1 MSWLPGPPPEL
12 PLKGRR
18 WRPDAIG
25 TTSTARLRYVVVDEL
40 FADTAELSISSWP
53 VVDPLGRLRF
63 PDEPTAHVEVDARRM
78 QTFLRRNRMPRKAV
92 GRVLRAGDTFGIT
105 VRARELAAFL
115 EAHESSETPERE
127 RTRML
132 DPKTWEWLEPTIF
145 DITVPS
151 EGGGQALVLRRPDR
165 AAAPIGVRTPVTL
178 PAPVP
183 ASSFHPGDFVA
194 DVDAEDAVY
203 FLLNVGDGDTQLIVL
218 PEFRGVRRA
227 LVVDVA
233 TTEKL
238 PGLIEELAATTLFAV
253 GSRFSIVVG
262 THPHDDHIRGMPE
275 FIDRFGDLIDEY
287 WEPGYYHPTRA
298 FFETMRALEDRG
310 IRQLQPTSG
319 TTRFLGTGKVTVL
332 APAIGL
338 RNRFDSYG
346 VEINNASLSLMV
358 EAPASRYL
366 ERDQERRYV
375 RRPDTNKLL
384 LGADAQTLS
393 WGQVLQDFPQLVP
406 ESSPVAKLLREALGS
421 DPLKADVFKIPHHAS
436 KRGVNL
442 ELVEAV
448 APKMCLISSVG
459 GGGKYNF
466 PHAVSMEAI
475 REAMQPIG
483 STGGTRRADHQLNI
497 HHTHGVDTNGD
508 HLGSIALVM
517 SPTGRKRHLWRF
529 RDGPGDA
536 ITLAACRADG
546 MTDG

>member
-1 MSWLPGPPPEL
+1 M
-12 PLKGRR
+12 
-18 WRPDAIG
+18 
-25 TTSTARLRYVVVDEL
+25 
-40 FADTAELSISSWP
+40 
-53 VVDPLGRLRF
+53 
-63 PDEPTAHVEVDARRM
+63 
-78 QTFLRRNRMPRKAV
+78 
-92 GRVLRAGDTFGIT
+92 
-105 VRARELAAFL
+105 
-115 EAHESSETPERE
+115 
-127 RTRML
+127 
-132 DPKTWEWLEPTIF
+132 
-145 DITVPS
+145 
-151 EGGGQALVLRRPDR
+151 
-165 AAAPIGVRTPVTL
+165 TL

-183 ASSFHPGDFVA
+183 ASSFRPGDFVA

-233 TTEKL
+233 TTDKL

-448 APKMCLISSVG
+448 DPKMCLISSVG

-536 ITLAACRADG
+536 ITLAGAELMG
-546 MTDG
+546 

>member
-1 MSWLPGPPPEL
+1 
-12 PLKGRR
+12 
-18 WRPDAIG
+18 
-25 TTSTARLRYVVVDEL
+25 
-40 FADTAELSISSWP
+40 
-53 VVDPLGRLRF
+53 
-63 PDEPTAHVEVDARRM
+63 
-78 QTFLRRNRMPRKAV
+78 
-92 GRVLRAGDTFGIT
+92 
-105 VRARELAAFL
+105 
-115 EAHESSETPERE
+115 
-127 RTRML
+127 
-132 DPKTWEWLEPTIF
+132 
-145 DITVPS
+145 
-151 EGGGQALVLRRPDR
+151 
-165 AAAPIGVRTPVTL
+165 VTL

-183 ASSFHPGDFVA
+183 ASLFRGGDFVA
-194 DVDAEDAVY
+194 DIDAEDAVY

-233 TTEKL
+233 TTAKL
-238 PGLIEELAATTLFAV
+238 PGLIEELASTTLFPA

-262 THPHDDHIRGMPE
+262 THPHDDHIRGMPA

-287 WEPGYYHPTRA
+287 WEPGYYHPTKA

-366 ERDQERRYV
+366 ERDRERRYV

-448 APKMCLISSVG
+448 DPKMCLISSVG

-483 STGGTRRADHQLNI
+483 STGGTRSADHVIHI
-497 HHTHGVDTNGD
+497 HHTHGLDTDGRP
-508 HLGSIALVM
+508 LGSIALVM
-517 SPTGRKRHLWRF
+517 SPTGRKRRLWRF

-536 ITLAACRADG
+536 IALAGAELMG
-546 MTDG
+546 

>member
-1 MSWLPGPPPEL
+1 MSLP
-12 PLKGRR
+12 
-18 WRPDAIG
+18 
-25 TTSTARLRYVVVDEL
+25 TT
-40 FADTAELSISSWP
+40 
-53 VVDPLGRLRF
+53 
-63 PDEPTAHVEVDARRM
+63 
-78 QTFLRRNRMPRKAV
+78 
-92 GRVLRAGDTFGIT
+92 
-105 VRARELAAFL
+105 
-115 EAHESSETPERE
+115 
-127 RTRML
+127 
-132 DPKTWEWLEPTIF
+132 
-145 DITVPS
+145 
-151 EGGGQALVLRRPDR
+151 
-165 AAAPIGVRTPVTL
+165 
-178 PAPVP
+178 PVP
-183 ASSFHPGDFVA
+183 ASSFHRGDFLA

-218 PEFRGVRRA
+218 PEFRGIRQA

-233 TTEKL
+233 TTGKL
-238 PGLIEELAATTLFAV
+238 SRLLEELASTALFPV
-253 GSRFSIVVG
+253 GSRFAIVVG

-275 FIDRFGDLIDEY
+275 FIDRFGSLIDEY

-319 TTRFLGTGKVTVL
+319 TTRFLGSGKVTVL

-366 ERDQERRYV
+366 ERDRDRHYV
-375 RRPDTNKLL
+375 RRPNTNKLL

-406 ESSPVAKLLREALGS
+406 ESSPVAKLLKEALGS

-448 APKMCLISSVG
+448 DPKMCLISSVG

-483 STGGTRRADHQLNI
+483 STGGTRRDDHLLNI
-497 HHTHGVDTNGD
+497 HHTHGVDTDGRS
-508 HLGSIALVM
+508 LGSIGLIL

-529 RDGPGDA
+529 RDAPGDP
-536 ITLAACRADG
+536 ISLEIADLMG
-546 MTDG
+546 

>member
-1 MSWLPGPPPEL
+1 M
-12 PLKGRR
+12 
-18 WRPDAIG
+18 I
-25 TTSTARLRYVVVDEL
+25 
-40 FADTAELSISSWP
+40 
-53 VVDPLGRLRF
+53 
-63 PDEPTAHVEVDARRM
+63 
-78 QTFLRRNRMPRKAV
+78 
-92 GRVLRAGDTFGIT
+92 
-105 VRARELAAFL
+105 
-115 EAHESSETPERE
+115 
-127 RTRML
+127 
-132 DPKTWEWLEPTIF
+132 
-145 DITVPS
+145 
-151 EGGGQALVLRRPDR
+151 
-165 AAAPIGVRTPVTL
+165 L

-183 ASSFHPGDFVA
+183 STLFHAGDFVA
-194 DVDAEDAVY
+194 DVDAEDLVY
-203 FLLNVGDGDTQLIVL
+203 LLLNVGDGDTQLVLL
-218 PEFRGVRRA
+218 PETRGVRRA
-227 LVVDVA
+227 IVVDVA
-233 TTEKL
+233 TTWKL
-238 PGLIEELAATTLFAV
+238 PSLLEKLAATSLFPV

-287 WEPGYYHPTRA
+287 WEPGYYHPTEA

-319 TTRFLGTGKVTVL
+319 TTRFLGSGKVTVL

-346 VEINNASLSLMV
+346 VEINNASLSVMV
-358 EAPASRYL
+358 EAPASRFV
-366 ERDQERRYV
+366 ERDGDRRYV
-375 RRPDTNKLL
+375 RRPDTNRLL

-406 ESSPVAKLLREALGS
+406 ESSPVAKQLREALGS

-483 STGGTRRADHQLNI
+483 STGQARLDDHLINI
-497 HHTHGVDTNGD
+497 HHTHGVDSAGQA
-508 HLGSIALVM
+508 LGSIGLVM
-517 SPTGRKRHLWRF
+517 SPDGSTRHLWRF
-529 RDGPGDA
+529 RDAAEEDVILADA
-536 ITLAACRADG
+536 ELMAKTA
-546 MTDG
+546 